1 MTGCYVAPDRRRF
14 YTKQKP
20 FREVSVRA
28 NCLPGKSRAAFVALF
43 AIALSAASPAVAQK
57 RGGTLRLYHN
67 DNPPSTSLLEESTI
81 ASVAPFSAVFNNL
94 VMFDPSKVHESLDS
108 VIPDLAE
115 SWSWDSTN
123 TKLTFKL
130 RQGVK
135 WHDGMPFTAKDVQC
149 TWRMLIG
156 KSEASD
162 FHRNPRKVWYSK
174 LQDVSIN
181 GDYEATFELSEPQ
194 PSLPV
199 LLASAFSVVYPCHVP
214 QATMRT
220 KPIGT
225 GPFKFVEFK
234 RGNSIRLVRNPDY
247 WKKDR
252 PYLDEITFRMIDSRA
267 TRMLAFATGEF
278 DITFPADISVSLVRD
293 VKARAPN
300 AICEMITTGTFSNL
314 MVNRVNPPFDN
325 PDIRKA
331 MSLAIDRKAFNTIL
345 MEGLALTGGA
355 MLPKPA
361 GEWGMPPEMVSSLM
375 GYGPDT
381 EKNIAEAQAIMQKL
395 GYSETKPLPIKI
407 QTRNLPTYRDAAVIV
422 ADQLKK
428 IYITG
433 ELDVLET
440 PQWYA
445 RLARKDY
452 TIGLN
457 VTGVSVDDPD
467 GNIVENYSCKSERN
481 YTQYC
486 NAEVD
491 KLLAAQSR
499 ELDKDKRKKIVW
511 DIERLLVDD
520 AARPIIISS
529 VAANCWQP
537 YVRNYTPHDNSQYN
551 TLRFEEVWLDK

>member
-1 MTGCYVAPDRRRF
+1 
-14 YTKQKP
+14 
-20 FREVSVRA
+20 VRA
-28 NCLPGKSRAAFVALF
+28 RELPARLHALLPLF
-43 AIALSAASPAVAQK
+43 CIALVAASPAAAQK
-57 RGGTLRLYHN
+57 KGGTLRLYHN
-67 DNPPSTSLLEESTI
+67 DNPPSTSLHEEATI
-81 ASVAPFSAVFNNL
+81 ASVTPFAAIFNNL
-94 VMFDPSKVHESLDS
+94 VVFDPAKVHESIDT

-135 WHDGMPFTAKDVQC
+135 WHDGQPFTAKDVQC

-156 KSEASD
+156 KGGEAKD
-162 FHRNPRKVWYSK
+162 FHRNPRKVWYTK

-199 LLASAFSVVYPCHVP
+199 LLASAFSPVYPCHVP
-214 QATMRT
+214 QQVMRT
-220 KPIGT
+220 KPVGT

-234 RGNSIRLVRNPDY
+234 RGEQVRLVRNPDY

-267 TRMLAFATGEF
+267 TRMLAFATGDY
-278 DITFPADISVSLVRD
+278 DITFPSDVSVPLMKD
-293 VKARAPN
+293 MKARAPH
-300 AICEMITTGTFSNL
+300 AICEMTATGVQINL

-331 MSLAIDRKAFNTIL
+331 MSLALDRKPFNTIL
-345 MEGLALTGGA
+345 MEGLARMGGA
-355 MLPKPA
+355 MLAKPE
-361 GEWGMPPEMVSSLM
+361 GEWGMPPEMVTSLT
-375 GYGPDT
+375 GYGPET

-395 GYSETKPLPIKI
+395 GYSDAKPLQIKI
-407 QTRNLPTYRDAAVIV
+407 QTRNLPTYRDPAVILT
-422 ADQLKK
+422 DQLKK
-428 IYITG
+428 IYITS
-433 ELDVLET
+433 ELDILDT
-440 PQWYA
+440 PRWYA
-445 RLARKDY
+445 RLAKKDY

-457 VTGVSVDDPD
+457 LTGVSVDDPD

-491 KLLAAQSR
+491 RLLAAQSR
-499 ELDKDKRKKIVW
+499 ELDKEKRKKMVW
-511 DIERLLVDD
+511 DIERLLVED
-520 AARPIIISS
+520 AARPIILHSS
-529 VAANCWQP
+529 AGNCWQP
-537 YVRNYTPHDNSQYN
+537 YVKNFRPHANSQYN
-551 TLRFEEVWLDK
+551 NLRFEDVWLDK

>member
-1 MTGCYVAPDRRRF
+1 
-14 YTKQKP
+14 
-20 FREVSVRA
+20 VRT
-28 NCLPGKSRAAFVALF
+28 NRLPAKLEATS
-43 AIALSAASPAVAQK
+43 IALLCIALLAATPAAAQK

-81 ASVAPFSAVFNNL
+81 ASVTPFAAVFNNL
-94 VMFDPSKVHESLDS
+94 VVFDPFKVHESLDT
-108 VIPDLAE
+108 VVPDLAE
-115 SWSWDSTN
+115 SWSWDPTN

-135 WHDGMPFTAKDVQC
+135 WHDGKPFTARDVQC

-156 KSEASD
+156 KSDVQD
-162 FHRNPRKVWYSK
+162 FHRNPRRIWYTK
-174 LQDVSIN
+174 LQDVTIN

-199 LLASAFSVVYPCHVP
+199 LLASAFSAVYPCHVP

-220 KPIGT
+220 RPVGT

-234 RGNSIRLVRNPDY
+234 RGESIRLVRNPDY

-267 TRMLAFATGEF
+267 TRMLAFSTGEF
-278 DITFPADISVSLVRD
+278 DITFPSDVSVPLMKD
-293 VKARAPN
+293 VKARAPK
-300 AICEMITTGTFSNL
+300 AICEMITTGTQINL
-314 MVNRVNPPFDN
+314 MVNRENPPFDN

-331 MSLAIDRKAFNTIL
+331 MSLAIDRKAFDTIL
-345 MEGLALTGGA
+345 MEGLGLMGGA
-355 MLPKPA
+355 MLPRPV
-361 GEWGMPPEMVSSLM
+361 GEWSMPPEMVSSLT
-375 GYGPDT
+375 GYGPDS
-381 EKNIAEAQAIMQKL
+381 EKNIADAQAIMQKL
-395 GYSETKPLPIKI
+395 GYSEGRPLQIKI
-407 QTRNLPTYRDAAVIV
+407 QTRNLPTYRDPAVILT
-422 ADQLKK
+422 DQLKK
-428 IYITG
+428 IYIVG
-433 ELDVLET
+433 ELDIHCRDHT
-440 PQWYA
+440 PSG
-445 RLARKDY
+445 LAKKDY

-491 KLLAAQSR
+491 RLLSAQSR
-499 ELDKDKRKKIVW
+499 ELDKENRRKIVW
-511 DIERLLVDD
+511 DIERVLVDD
-520 AARPIIISS
+520 AARPIILSG

-537 YVRNYTPHDNSQYN
+537 YVKNFTPHDNSQYN
-551 TLRFEEVWLDK
+551 HLRFEEVWLDK